1 MKSPIKKYSLDSKS
15 IGEQLKKIRVERDLS
30 IREMSEIC
38 GLAVNTL
45 SLLEN
50 GKTTPTINTLQNI
63 ANSLRIPI
71 TSFFNNKI
79 SELFVDFNK
88 SFDRFEKSTTYGT
101 FSALSTIEESSS
113 IIEPYIVRISPTTE
127 WGTGQIYHSGYEFV
141 LCLKG
146 NIDFTMSNE
155 IFSLCEGDSL
165 LFNSEAPHLMFNPNE
180 FEASILLIFFPPRF
194 KEKLITKHLYVQT

>member
-1 MKSPIKKYSLDSKS
+1 MKHPIKKYFPDSKS
-15 IGEQLKKIRVERDLS
+15 IGERLKKIRVERDLS

-71 TSFFNNKI
+71 TSFFDNNI
-79 SELFVDFNK
+79 SELFVDFKK
-88 SFDRFEKSTTYGT
+88 SIDRFEKSTVYGK
-101 FSALSTIEESSS
+101 FSALSSIEVSSS
-113 IIEPYIVRISPTTE
+113 RIEPYIVRISPSTK
-127 WGTGQIYHSGYEFV
+127 WGPEQIYHSGYEFV

-146 NIDFTMSNE
+146 NIVFTLSNE
-155 IFSLCEGDSL
+155 IYPLYKGDTL
-165 LFNSEAPHLMFNPNE
+165 LFNSEVPHVMFNPNE
-180 FEASILLIFFPPRF
+180 FEASILLIFFPPQF
-194 KEKLITKHLYVQT
+194 KEKSITKHL